1 MMRIFSG
8 NISATHDNES
18 TNLDAAIDLT
28 LFDLALA
35 FVQASNQQD
44 AGPIVGELHA
54 AWLLFGMCPH
64 RSDHT
69 YIHGRGKRNQD
80 ASVFL
85 SRPCGSVL
93 RYGAFAHGSR
103 LQCRLGFWK
112 MP

>member
-44 AGPIVGELHA
+44 ADLIVE
-54 AWLLFGMCPH
+54 
-64 RSDHT
+64 
-69 YIHGRGKRNQD
+69 
-80 ASVFL
+80 
-85 SRPCGSVL
+85 
-93 RYGAFAHGSR
+93 
-103 LQCRLGFWK
+103 
-112 MP
+112 